1 MKKEIKQ
8 CWRSLTFMII
18 ATIAAGVMLHVIL
31 ASIRSE
37 KYIGLVEQ
45 EYKKDYNNQTQLYTF
60 VWFKDE
66 IVVAYVDSVNDKTAE
81 AAKQRKLE
89 GYKLIKQ
96 LKLQDRD

>member
-1 MKKEIKQ
+1 MLKEIKQ

-45 EYKKDYNNQTQLYTF
+45 EYKKDYNNETQLYTF
-60 VWFKDE
+60 VWYKDE
-66 IVVAYVDSVNDKTAE
+66 IVEAYVDSVNHKTSE
-81 AAKQRKLE
+81 AANQRKLD

-96 LKLQDRD
+96 LKASE